1 MSRVIDFYTD
11 GAQSSKTK
19 CGGFACIVVEDGD
32 KIGQYSGSEK
42 DTTNNRMELKG
53 FLAAL
58 KSANEI
64 ETPNTEINIFCD
76 SAYIVNCFDQQWY
89 LRWQLNGWRASDKQ
103 PVKNQDLW
111 KEIINEFVLANRHLI
126 VNIYKVDGHKGNFW
140 NEAADDLAV
149 QERKKE
155 EIV

>member
-1 MSRVIDFYTD
+1 MSRVVDFYTD

-19 CGGFACIVVEDGD
+19 CGGYACIIVEDGD
-32 KIGQYSGSEK
+32 MLGQVTGGEK

-58 KSANEI
+58 QTANTI
-64 ETPNTEINIFCD
+64 ETTNTEVNFFCD
-76 SAYIVNCFDQQWY
+76 SAYIVNCFEQQWY
-89 LRWQLNGWRASDKQ
+89 LKWQLNGWKASDKQ

-111 KEIINEFVLANRHLI
+111 KDIINEYVLANRHLK

-140 NEAADDLAV
+140 NEAADALAV
-149 QERKKE
+149 ESRKEWEK
-155 EIV
+155 V